1 MISLVSFFDLL
12 IDFTSSFLQ
21 VSVEP
26 YISPS
31 EQALRQQQA
40 EEEERIRLLLLADN
54 FRELALIKMMDG
66 VLEIRLEDELKKDIP
81 KPKCMVSCKW
91 VKTLS

>member
-1 MISLVSFFDLL
+1 M
-12 IDFTSSFLQ
+12 
-21 VSVEP
+21 EP

-81 KPKCMVSCKW
+81 KPKCMVSCRW
-91 VKTLS
+91 NVHYLTVKLK